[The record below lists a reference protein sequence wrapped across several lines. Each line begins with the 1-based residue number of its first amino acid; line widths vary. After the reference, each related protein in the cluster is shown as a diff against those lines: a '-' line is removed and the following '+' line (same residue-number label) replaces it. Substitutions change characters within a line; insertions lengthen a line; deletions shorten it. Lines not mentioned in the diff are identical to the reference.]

1 MDLYLLVL
9 VLGAY
14 SLGIVVAILPM
25 GPVTVLTIR
34 RGLLGDFHGALRL
47 GLGRAPAESF
57 YCALATFGVA
67 ALLEQAPEA
76 RMGLRVLGSVVFFG
90 VGLWLVLQK
99 PKLASEVG
107 EVDPDDPAEIRRRKF
122 GNWAGFIIAMLNP
135 ALIMSWSAGVGI
147 ALSMMAFEPQR
158 IHKIGFPFGLMCGIA
173 TGYVILVALL
183 RRFGAKVGP
192 RVVRGIFV
200 VMGSTFMTLAL
211 VNAAKMLGVI

>member
-1 MDLYLLVL
+1 MDLYLLAL
-9 VLGAY
+9 ALSAY
-14 SLGIVVAILPM
+14 SIGIVIAILPM

-34 RGLLGDFHGALRL
+34 RGLLGDFDGALRL

-76 RMGLRVLGSVVFFG
+76 RTGLRVLGSIVFFG
-90 VGLWLVLQK
+90 VGTWLVLQK

-107 EVDPDDPAEIRRRKF
+107 AIDPDDPAEIRRRKF
-122 GNWAGFIIAMLNP
+122 GSWAGFIIAMLNP

-147 ALSMMAFEPQR
+147 ALSMMDFEPR
-158 IHKIGFPFGLMCGIA
+158 LIHKLGFPFGLMCGIA
-173 TGYVILVALL
+173 TGYVILVGLL

-200 VMGSTFMTLAL
+200 VMGSAFITLAL
-211 VNAAKMLGVI
+211 VNAGKLLELL